1 MRFRLVIYYIMYF
14 QNVNDSE
21 YVYGKNMQIFTSNVK
36 VYAVIFVLKIGFKF
50 KNSNPIKIFILPM
63 FLPYLRQF

>member
-50 KNSNPIKIFILPM
+50 KNPNPIKIFILSM